1 MICNKIKIQTA
12 LFISAL
18 ILASATF
25 VYAHAAVLWCY
36 VENNRVYV
44 EAFFMG
50 GKKVQNG
57 KIIVIDAQEKK
68 IFEGTTN
75 EEGLL
80 DFEPPIQDNMKILLQ
95 LDTGHGSEFEL
106 TKQDFLDAAA
116 AAGGAGATGK

>member
-1 MICNKIKIQTA
+1 MIFNKIKVQTA
-12 LFISAL
+12 LLISAL

-50 GKKVQNG
+50 GKKVQHS
-57 KIIVIDAQEKK
+57 KIIVIDAQENK

-80 DFEPPIQDNMKILLQ
+80 DFEPPIQDDMKIILEI
-95 LDTGHGSEFEL
+95 DGAHGSDFEL

-116 AAGGAGATGK
+116 ASAEGSAEK